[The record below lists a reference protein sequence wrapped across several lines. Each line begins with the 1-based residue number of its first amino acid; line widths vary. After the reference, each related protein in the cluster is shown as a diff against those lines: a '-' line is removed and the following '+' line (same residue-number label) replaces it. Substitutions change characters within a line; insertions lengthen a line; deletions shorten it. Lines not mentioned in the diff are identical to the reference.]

1 MIGLNAR
8 MTTLLAAGSSAGGT
22 PSGTLSASSPTTT
35 WPSSTAAHEGRVTL
49 SNGTLVTVTYD
60 RSGAITSVTT
70 RTGTGHPAPAN

>member
-8 MTTLLAAGSSAGGT
+8 MTTLLGAGSNASG
-22 PSGTLSASSPTTT
+22 PRSGTLSANALTTT
-35 WPSSTAAHEGRVTL
+35 WPSSAAHEGHVTL

-60 RSGAITSVTT
+60 KSGAITSVTT